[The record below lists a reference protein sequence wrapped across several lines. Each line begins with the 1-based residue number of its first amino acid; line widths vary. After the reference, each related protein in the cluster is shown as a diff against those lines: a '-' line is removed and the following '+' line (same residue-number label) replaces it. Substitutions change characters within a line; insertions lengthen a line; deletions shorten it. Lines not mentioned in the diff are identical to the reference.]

1 MHLMFAASLKRQTR
15 RNYAPFGNVERM
27 DGETF
32 RTLDL
37 TAAALFGFLPLL
49 LGAGGSWGT
58 GSGAGSS
65 VGAGSGA
72 GVGAGLGA
80 GSGDASGAAAGG
92 VSVSGEGVSGGPIFP
107 RRP

>member
-27 DGETF
+27 EGEIF

-49 LGAGGSWGT
+49 LGAGDSCGE
-58 GSGAGSS
+58 GSGAGS
-65 VGAGSGA
+65 GAESGP
-72 GVGAGLGA
+72 GLGA
-80 GSGDASGAAAGG
+80 GSEAASGTAAGG
-92 VSVSGEGVSGGPIFP
+92 VSDEGVSGGPFFP
-107 RRP
+107 RT